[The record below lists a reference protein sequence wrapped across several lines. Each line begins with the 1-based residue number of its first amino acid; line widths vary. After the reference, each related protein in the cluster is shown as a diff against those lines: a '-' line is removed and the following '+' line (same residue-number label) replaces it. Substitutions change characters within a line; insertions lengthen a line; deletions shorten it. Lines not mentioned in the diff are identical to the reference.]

1 MQQHGLSSIMIAL
14 ITSGA
19 WHLSNE
25 FTPNELK
32 SFASLAAPGNDK
44 PFVAAQPF
52 CRFFKGSGF
61 RV

>member
-1 MQQHGLSSIMIAL
+1 MIAL

-32 SFASLAAPGNDK
+32 SFANLAAPGNDK

-52 CRFFKGSGF
+52 CRCFKGSGF